1 MGITE
6 EGTAIIQRNTSMNR
20 AAYNASLEKGDVL
33 TSINGKVFE
42 KGQKFNDI
50 IQQYK
55 VGEEIQINYKR
66 FEEEK
71 STTVKLD
78 ASPMYKIFI
87 DEAASKEAL
96 TKRKAWLRSE

>member
-1 MGITE
+1 
-6 EGTAIIQRNTSMNR
+6 MNS
-20 AAYNASLEKGDVL
+20 AAYNAGLEKGDVL

-55 VGEEIQINYKR
+55 VGEELQINYKR
-66 FEEEK
+66 FGEEK

-78 ASPMYKIFI
+78 TSPMYKILI
-87 DEAASKEAL
+87 DVAASKEAL
-96 TKRKAWLRSE
+96 SKRKAWLKSE

>member
-6 EGTAIIQRNTSMNR
+6 EGAAIIQRNTSMNG
-20 AAYNASLEKGDVL
+20 AAYNAGLEKGDVL

-50 IQQYK
+50 IQQFK
-55 VGEEIQINYKR
+55 VGEELQINYKR

-71 STTVKLD
+71 STSVKLD
-78 ASPMYKIFI
+78 ASPIYKIFI
-87 DEAASKEAL
+87 NETASKQAIK
-96 TKRKAWLRSE
+96 KRKAWLKSE